1 MAVGGAL
8 GGNFLG
14 GLTGILSN
22 TFEVFSAAANVV
34 TIGRP
39 HSRDTEL
46 ASGRGATA
54 YFQF

>member
-1 MAVGGAL
+1 
-8 GGNFLG
+8 
-14 GLTGILSN
+14 LTGILSN